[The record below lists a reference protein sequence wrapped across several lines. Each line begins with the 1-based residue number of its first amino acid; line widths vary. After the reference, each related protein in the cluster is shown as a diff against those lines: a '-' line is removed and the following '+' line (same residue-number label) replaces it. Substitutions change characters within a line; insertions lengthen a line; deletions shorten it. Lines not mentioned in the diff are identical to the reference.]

1 MVGPPPGGRPPSP
14 PNLKDTGGIR
24 HFTVALQDAA
34 AGFFPFI
41 SFLQGPDNVT
51 GVDGLT

>member
-14 PNLKDTGGIR
+14 LNRKETGGIR

-34 AGFFPFI
+34 VGLSPL
-41 SFLQGPDNVT
+41 FLSSRDRITLPVWM
-51 GVDGLT
+51 V